1 MIKIFSGIGLVIL
14 TLLKWMG
21 MIFLGALQLCF
32 ELAKVILLLFGLVAR
47 VFLVFVRIGT
57 R

>member
-21 MIFLGALQLCF
+21 VIFLGALKLCL

-47 VFLVFVRIGT
+47 VFLTFVRIGT